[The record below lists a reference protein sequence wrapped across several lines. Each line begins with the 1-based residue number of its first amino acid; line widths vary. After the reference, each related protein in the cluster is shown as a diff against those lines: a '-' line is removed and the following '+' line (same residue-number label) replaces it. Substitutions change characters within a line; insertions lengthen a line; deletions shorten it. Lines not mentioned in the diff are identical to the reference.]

1 MFGVLFMKKDR
12 LTQMSDFISQ
22 KSTVTIQELS
32 DKFGVSVY
40 TIRRDI
46 EELEKK
52 DIVKK
57 FYGGITFNNNSVATL
72 VEFEGRNTIHHEE
85 KLRIAKAVA
94 ERIEDQDVIFIDA
107 GTTTMYIADYIKH
120 KKVTVVTNNIY
131 VIIKLFL
138 QENINIIV
146 IGGELDY
153 RTKSL
158 FGLNALRFL
167 ENITINKAFLGTSG
181 ISIHNGLT
189 NYTFSESE
197 IKSKCIEIS
206 KESYILADPSKFDK
220 PSMIRFAK
228 ITDVDYIATCAPIP
242 KNYVDYCKDNGVKLI
257 YG

>member
-1 MFGVLFMKKDR
+1 MKRDR

-22 KSTVTIQELS
+22 KSTVTLQELA
-32 DKFGVSVY
+32 DKFNVSIY
-40 TIRRDI
+40 TARRDV
-46 EELEKK
+46 EELESK

-57 FYGGITFNNNSVATL
+57 FYGGISFNNNSVATL

-94 ERIEDQDVIFIDA
+94 ETIVDDDVIFIDA
-107 GTTTMYIADYIKH
+107 GTTTMYIADYIKN
-120 KKVTVVTNNIY
+120 KKITVVTNNIY

-138 QENINIIV
+138 QENINIVV
-146 IGGELDY
+146 IGGELDH

-167 ENITINKAFLGTSG
+167 ENITITKAFLGTSG
-181 ISIHNGLT
+181 ISLENGLT

-197 IKSKCIEIS
+197 IKSKCIENSI
-206 KESYILADPSKFDK
+206 KSYVLADPSKFDK

-228 ITDVDYIATCAPIP
+228 ISDVDFIATCSPIP
-242 KNYVDYCKDNGVKLI
+242 QSYVDYCKTHGVQII